1 MSTIAILTIPFF
13 NVEFSVRIFLEDR
26 ANYPHFA
33 GILSLFPTQSFL
45 TNQSPKSTIFK
56 GGTLTLLKWRKSAHL
71 YQESM
76 SSLKMLHYVTLN
88 QYLWYLHV
96 LNGPAIKLYQ
106 QTVKCV
112 LNDCKY
118 GFIASLTLKLLT
130 QGLCKRSSDNLTPE
144 NDDLGNKSRLR
155 REYGSLT
162 MRAQTLTLEIRK
174 KLTIFWKGW
183 SNYSIHDHSDM
194 FFTQ

>member
-1 MSTIAILTIPFF
+1 ML
-13 NVEFSVRIFLEDR
+13 SV
-26 ANYPHFA
+26 
-33 GILSLFPTQSFL
+33 FPTQSFL

-56 GGTLTLLKWRKSAHL
+56 GGTPTLLKWRKSAHL

-106 QTVKCV
+106 RFNRDSNRKTVKCV